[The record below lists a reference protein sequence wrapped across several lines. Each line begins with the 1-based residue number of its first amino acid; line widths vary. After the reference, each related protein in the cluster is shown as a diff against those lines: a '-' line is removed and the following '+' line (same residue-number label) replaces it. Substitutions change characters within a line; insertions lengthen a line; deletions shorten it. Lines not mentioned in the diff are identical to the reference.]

1 MPRARPVR
9 LALAPGT
16 GTSTLIS
23 SRQWLGPS
31 PPCLQIA
38 LVRMQAD
45 GVLPPAERRNYR
57 GIFDAVR
64 RIVKEEGVANL
75 WRGSTPT
82 VLRAMSLNMGML
94 ATADQAKEV
103 SERSGVGWGARWLC
117 VAAAPSSGVPMPLAP
132 ASAISTK
139 CVCARL
145 RLHPLAVP
153 RPIPWRREV
162 RPHPRRLVGHL
173 RRHRIGH
180 VAAL

>member
-1 MPRARPVR
+1 MLVMVR
-9 LALAPGT
+9 VASGGGGGPHHASQKSLHALAP
-16 GTSTLIS
+16 
-23 SRQWLGPS
+23 
-31 PPCLQIA
+31 PCSQIA

-103 SERSGVGWGARWLC
+103 SSSCCCGCVWRAAVRS
-117 VAAAPSSGVPMPLAP
+117 
-132 ASAISTK
+132 ST
-139 CVCARL
+139 
-145 RLHPLAVP
+145 
-153 RPIPWRREV
+153 
-162 RPHPRRLVGHL
+162 
-173 RRHRIGH
+173 
-180 VAAL
+180 